1 MKKMLTLEDVCFK
14 YNAGHVLEEVFLQV
28 NEGDFIGIVG
38 KNGSGKSTLLKILMR
53 ILKPACGQITF
64 HGKTK
69 TSYVEQLT
77 INSEIS
83 FPTNVF
89 ETVMLGLYQSIGLFK
104 FAGKQH
110 KALVMQML
118 NLVGL
123 NGYEH
128 KQISLLS
135 GGEQQRVMIAKALV
149 SNPDLLIL
157 DEPTAGIDFENEQNF
172 LDLLTTLNRKHGK
185 TIIMVSH
192 DRAAL
197 TQCNKMYEIADKTLK
212 EVDNHVSI

>member
-1 MKKMLTLEDVCFK
+1 MLTLEDVCFK

>member
-14 YNAGHVLEEVFLQV
+14 YTSGHVLEEVFLQV

-38 KNGSGKSTLLKILMR
+38 KNGSGKSTLLKLLMR
-53 ILKPACGQITF
+53 ILKPVCGQITF

-89 ETVMLGLYQSIGLFK
+89 ETVMLGLYQNIGLFR
-104 FAGKQH
+104 FAGKAH
-110 KALVMQML
+110 KALAMQTL
-118 NLVGL
+118 SLVGL
-123 NGYEH
+123 QGYEH

-157 DEPTAGIDFENEQNF
+157 DEPTAGIDFESEQNF
-172 LDLLTTLNRKHGK
+172 LDLLSKLNVEHGK

-197 TQCNKMYEIADKTLK
+197 TQCNKLYEIAHKTLK
-212 EVDNHVSI
+212 EVDNHVAI